1 MRVYGPMTPH
11 APGVRLSL
19 DLDDEDA
26 VPYFLWDDPMTLAEF
41 RSRLGTAQ
49 GSDRVR
55 LLGKVMREARDA
67 DAWRFTTPAEVQHL
81 WPELERHL
89 GRRLAFWRFLLGRW
103 RDLSLDGT
111 A

>member
-1 MRVYGPMTPH
+1 MTTH
-11 APGVRLSL
+11 SPGVPLSL
-19 DLDDEDA
+19 DLDDDGV

-41 RSRLGTAQ
+41 RSRLGSAGRTERAQ
-49 GSDRVR
+49 
-55 LLGKVMREARDA
+55 LLGKVLREARDT
-67 DAWRFTTPAEVQHL
+67 DVWRFTTPAEVSEM

-103 RDLSLDGT
+103 RDLALDGT